1 MRERLTE
8 VVFCLLFV
16 ELGTQRVGQY
26 GDGIVVVDLSE
37 VEEGVVVVRAQA
49 KDLTIDLDSMIP
61 VLSEEVDITS

>member
-8 VVFCLLFV
+8 VVFCLLLV

-49 KDLTIDLDSMIP
+49 KDLTLDLDSMIP